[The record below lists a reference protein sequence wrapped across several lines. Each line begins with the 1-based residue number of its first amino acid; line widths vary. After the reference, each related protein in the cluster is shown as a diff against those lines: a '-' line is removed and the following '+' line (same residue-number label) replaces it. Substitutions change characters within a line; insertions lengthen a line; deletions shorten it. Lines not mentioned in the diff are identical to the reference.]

1 MSIEFSGPNP
11 SSPSS
16 QDSTGPYEC
25 EMCKILF
32 NSEEELANHT
42 QEVHKGTM
50 ASRVTQG
57 TMRQIRRKSKSKV
70 LGSAKRKST
79 QAKSKTKAK
88 SKKRKVTTKNRI
100 GKKRTKRKSK

>member
-79 QAKSKTKAK
+79 QAKSKTKTK
-88 SKKRKVTTKNRI
+88 SKKRKVTTKNKI
-100 GKKRTKRKSK
+100 GRKRTKRKSK

>member
-11 SSPSS
+11 SSSSS

-50 ASRVTQG
+50 ASRGTRG
-57 TMRQIRRKSKSKV
+57 TMRQIRRKSKSTV
-70 LGSAKRKST
+70 IGSAKRKST
-79 QAKSKTKAK
+79 QAKSKTKTK

-100 GKKRTKRKSK
+100 GRKRTKRKS

>member
-57 TMRQIRRKSKSKV
+57 TMRQIRRKSKPKV

-79 QAKSKTKAK
+79 QAKSKTKTK
-88 SKKRKVTTKNRI
+88 SKKRKVTTKNKI
-100 GKKRTKRKSK
+100 GRKRTKRKK

>member
-50 ASRVTQG
+50 VSMGPQD
-57 TMRQIRRKSKSKV
+57 TMRRRKTKSKV
-70 LGSAKRKST
+70 IGSAKRKSPK
-79 QAKSKTKAK
+79 AKSKTKTK

-100 GKKRTKRKSK
+100 GRKRTKRKSK

>member
-42 QEVHKGTM
+42 QEVHKGAM
-50 ASRVTQG
+50 ASVETQD
-57 TMRQIRRKSKSKV
+57 TMRQTRRKSKSKV
-70 LGSAKRKST
+70 IGSAKRKST
-79 QAKSKTKAK
+79 QAKSKTKTK
-88 SKKRKVTTKNRI
+88 SKKRKVTTKNKI
-100 GKKRTKRKSK
+100 GRKRTKRKK

>member
-50 ASRVTQG
+50 ASGPQD
-57 TMRQIRRKSKSKV
+57 TMRQIRRKTKSKV
-70 LGSAKRKST
+70 IGSAKRKST
-79 QAKSKTKAK
+79 QAKSKTKTI

-100 GKKRTKRKSK
+100 GRKRTKRKSK

>member
-1 MSIEFSGPNP
+1 MTIEFSGPNP
-11 SSPSS
+11 STPSS

-50 ASRVTQG
+50 ASMGPQD
-57 TMRQIRRKSKSKV
+57 TMRQIRRKTNSKV
-70 LGSAKRKST
+70 IGSAKRKST
-79 QAKSKTKAK
+79 QAKSKTKTK

-100 GKKRTKRKSK
+100 GRKRTKRKSK

>member
-11 SSPSS
+11 SIPSS

-32 NSEEELANHT
+32 NSEEELGTHT

-50 ASRVTQG
+50 ASRGTQG

-70 LGSAKRKST
+70 IGSAKRKST
-79 QAKSKTKAK
+79 QAKSKTKTK

-100 GKKRTKRKSK
+100 GRKRTKRKSK

>member
-50 ASRVTQG
+50 TSKG
-57 TMRQIRRKSKSKV
+57 TRGVVRQRRRKSKSKITS
-70 LGSAKRKST
+70 SAARKSSK
-79 QAKSKTKAK
+79 AKSKTKTNP
-88 SKKRKVTTKNRI
+88 KKRKVTTKITNI
-100 GKKRTKRKSK
+100 KKRAKRSK

>member
-11 SSPSS
+11 STPSS

-32 NSEEELANHT
+32 NSEEELAIHT
-42 QEVHKGTM
+42 QEVHRGTI
-50 ASRVTQG
+50 ASMGTQD
-57 TMRQIRRKSKSKV
+57 TMRQTRRKSKSKV
-70 LGSAKRKST
+70 IGSAKRKST
-79 QAKSKTKAK
+79 QAKSKTKTK

-100 GKKRTKRKSK
+100 GRKRTKRKSK

>member
-11 SSPSS
+11 STPSS

-42 QEVHKGTM
+42 QEVHKGAT
-50 ASRVTQG
+50 ASMGTQD
-57 TMRQIRRKSKSKV
+57 TMRQTRRKSKSKV
-70 LGSAKRKST
+70 IGSAKRKST
-79 QAKSKTKAK
+79 QAKSQTKTK
-88 SKKRKVTTKNRI
+88 SKKRKVTTKNKI
-100 GKKRTKRKSK
+100 GRKRTKRKK

>member
-79 QAKSKTKAK
+79 QAESKTKKK
-88 SKKRKVTTKNRI
+88 SKKRKVTTKNSI
-100 GKKRTKRKSK
+100 GKKRTKRRSK

>member
-1 MSIEFSGPNP
+1 MTIEFSGPNP
-11 SSPSS
+11 STPSS

-50 ASRVTQG
+50 ASIGTQD

-70 LGSAKRKST
+70 IGSAKRKST
-79 QAKSKTKAK
+79 QAKSKTKTK
-88 SKKRKVTTKNRI
+88 SKKRKVTAKNRN
-100 GKKRTKRKSK
+100 GSKRTNRRSK